1 MKLLRSNIFWI
12 VVFVIV
18 VVLCVFLI
26 FFGKN
31 SDGETVSIYVEGEL
45 FKEIPLSDDGEYAV
59 STSYGENVV
68 EIKDKKVRVKSAD
81 CKNQICVETG
91 WISGEGLP
99 IICSPH
105 KLTVEINGKSEND
118 LDI

>member
-1 MKLLRSNIFWI
+1 MKLSRSNLFWVGIFLI
-12 VVFVIV
+12 VA
-18 VVLCVFLI
+18 VLCVFAI
-26 FFGKN
+26 FFAQN
-31 SDGETVSIYVEGEL
+31 NNGETVCIYVEGEL
-45 FKEIPLSDDGEYAV
+45 FKEIPLSDDGEYVV
-59 STSYGENVV
+59 STSYGENIV

-105 KLTVEINGKSEND
+105 KLTVEIVGKSEND